1 MNRVVIT
8 GLGIVS
14 SIGNSVDE
22 VLASLRSRR
31 SGVVYSP
38 KMKELGYHCCLFA
51 PVQFPDLGAI
61 PSRLKRWMSTAN
73 AYAAA
78 AAFQAVDD
86 ARLEPDQL
94 RTDRAGIVFG
104 TGGAAITDVLPWSGD
119 DAGIRRP
126 SQAFQVLGSSPA
138 MVLAEA
144 FGVKGPVTSL
154 SVACATG
161 LYNLGHAYE
170 LMRWGLMDVCIT
182 GSTEGEQWQIVGLSA
197 DNSRGMPTG
206 WNDRPT
212 EACRPFDRD
221 RKGFIISAGSGAL
234 VFETLEHA
242 CSRRARIYAEVVGY
256 GAAND
261 GYDQFNATGEGLQLS
276 IDEAMAT
283 AAECGVTALDYIN
296 AHATGTPAGD
306 PAEARLLAKNFGKG
320 PLVSSTKGQT
330 GHAQGGTA
338 SQEAVFTV
346 LMLHHGFVAPT
357 VNLDNIDPEC
367 DGLRHVP
374 QLVDVPLATA
384 MTTNNGLGGVN
395 ACLVL
400 RKYSEAE

>member
-8 GLGIVS
+8 GLGVVS

-22 VLASLRSRR
+22 VLASLRNGR

-38 KMKELGYHCCLFA
+38 RMKELGYHCCLFA
-51 PVQFPDLGAI
+51 PVAPPDLSAV
-61 PSRLKRWMSTAN
+61 PARLKRWLSTAN
-73 AYAAA
+73 SYAVA
-78 AAFQAVDD
+78 AAFQAVRDAQLD
-86 ARLEPDQL
+86 AARLQSE
-94 RTDRAGIVFG
+94 RTGVVFG
-104 TGGAAITDVLPWSGD
+104 TGGAAITEVLPWSGD
-119 DAGIRRP
+119 DASIRRP
-126 SQAFQVLGSSPA
+126 SQAIQVLGASPA
-138 MVLAEA
+138 MVVAEA

-161 LYNLGHAYE
+161 LYNLGHAFE
-170 LMRWGLMDVCIT
+170 LVRWGTMDVCIT
-182 GSTEGEQWQIVGLSA
+182 GSTEGEQWQIVGQSA

-221 RKGFIISAGSGAL
+221 RKGFIISAGAGAL

-242 CSRRARIYAEVVGY
+242 QQRGARIYAEVVGY

-261 GYDQFNATGEGLQLS
+261 GADMFNATGDGLRLS

-283 AAECGVTALDYIN
+283 ASELGVTSLDYIN

-306 PAEARLLAKNFGKG
+306 PAEAQSLAKAFGKG

-367 DGLRHVP
+367 DVVRHVQ
-374 QLVDVPLATA
+374 QLVELPIHSA
-384 MTTNNGLGGVN
+384 MTTNNGLGAVN

-400 RKYSEAE
+400 RKHSDS